1 MRPYFEK
8 MDDLGKPLKPSQ
20 IERMAEN
27 RKLIEEM
34 MALIDGEAER
44 IRNVGVPD
52 EVLHKRGQLNVWER
66 IEYLVDPGTFVPLH
80 TIFDPEREESGST
93 GVVDGL
99 ARIGGKW
106 CVLIGFNNKWMAGA
120 WIAGQA
126 ENNLRVTDIAKIMNL
141 PLVWLVNCSG
151 VKLPEQEKVY
161 ANRRG
166 QGTCFFRHA
175 ELEQMGIP
183 VIAGIYGTNPAG
195 GGYQAVSP
203 TILLAHKDA
212 NMAVGGGGIVS
223 GMSPRGF
230 FDEEGA
236 EQIIEA
242 TRHFKAVPPGSVK
255 IHYDHTGFFTA
266 VFDEEHQVLDAIKGY
281 MAEMPAYNPRF
292 FRVAE
297 PAEPKY
303 DPAEIASIVPMNQKA
318 AYDFENVL
326 ARLVDN
332 SEHMEFR
339 PGYGPEIYTGLVK
352 VDGYLI
358 GIVGNRQGLIP
369 DYPEYTD
376 EYIGVGGKLYRQGLI
391 KMNEFV
397 TLCGRDRVPMIWF
410 QDTSGIDV
418 GDTAEKAELLGL
430 GQSLIYSIEQTE
442 IPMMLV
448 VLRKG
453 TAAAHY
459 VMGGP
464 TANNNNAFTLGTP
477 ATEIA
482 VMHGETAAVAS
493 YSRRLVKEKDAG
505 RPLEPIIEKMNEMVK
520 HYQET
525 SHPLFCAKEG
535 FVDEVVRFEAI
546 REYMV
551 AFANGVYQNPRS
563 ICPKHHMLI
572 PRVIRSQIVKG
583 PPRPKKES

>member
-8 MDDLGKPLKPSQ
+8 MDDLGKPLRPAQRERMKENIAQ
-20 IERMAEN
+20 IEEVMA
-27 RKLIEEM
+27 
-34 MALIDGEAER
+34 AAAAEAER
-44 IRNVGVPD
+44 IRNVGIPV
-52 EVLHKRGQLNVWER
+52 EVVHKRGEMTVWER
-66 IEYLVDPGTFVPLH
+66 IDYLVDPGTFRPLH
-80 TIFDPEREESGST
+80 TLFDPENEESGST

-106 CVLIGFNNKWMAGA
+106 CVLIGFNNKWIAGA

-183 VIAGIYGTNPAG
+183 VMAGIYGTNPAG
-195 GGYQAVSP
+195 GGYQGISP
-203 TILLAHKDA
+203 TILLAHKNA
-212 NMAVGGGGIVS
+212 NIAVGGGGIVS
-223 GMSPRGF
+223 GMSPKGS
-230 FDEEGA
+230 FDEAGA
-236 EQIIEA
+236 EELIEA

-255 IHYDHTGFFTA
+255 IHYDETGFFRA
-266 VFDEEHQVLDAIKGY
+266 VFDTETQVLDALKEY
-281 MAEMPAYNPRF
+281 MAGMPAYHPRF

-297 PAEPKY
+297 PTEPKY
-303 DPAEIASIVPMNQKA
+303 SPAEIPFIVPMNQKA
-318 AYDFENVL
+318 VYDFDNVL

-332 SEHMEFR
+332 SEHLEFR
-339 PGYGPEIYTGLVK
+339 PDFGPEVYTGLVK
-352 VDGYLI
+352 IDGYLMAVI
-358 GIVGNRQGLIP
+358 GNRQGLLP
-369 DYPEYTD
+369 NYPEYTNA
-376 EYIGVGGKLYRQGLI
+376 YSGVGGKLYRQGLI

-397 TLCGRDRVPMIWF
+397 TQCGRDRIPIVWF

-442 IPMMLV
+442 LPMMLV

-464 TANNNNAFTLGTP
+464 TANNNDAFTLGTP
-477 ATEIA
+477 ATEIY
-482 VMHGETAAVAS
+482 VMHGETAAAAS
-493 YSRRLVKEKDAG
+493 YARRLVKEKDAG
-505 RPLEPIIEKMNEMVK
+505 KPLGPVIDKMNEMVE
-520 HYQET
+520 HYRET
-525 SHPLFCAKEG
+525 SQPVYCAKKG

-546 REYMV
+546 RNYLV
-551 AFANGVYQNPRS
+551 AFTSGVYQNPRS
-563 ICPKHHMLI
+563 ICPHHHLML
-572 PRVIRSQIVKG
+572 PRLIRSQIVKG
-583 PPRPKKES
+583 LERPA